1 MRVLAL
7 LDPSSPGL
15 QDYSNDRVPALGSV
29 LVCNLEADIVAL
41 AEAYSC
47 HSRWPWCPI
56 LVVVPPRLGL
66 DVRVLEAFEPR
77 PGAVAPLLSE
87 WARVES
93 DLRSLKDAVRD
104 RARPS
109 AWMLAKYVCRRTRR
123 KSIDHALDRC
133 LAAGLSPRE
142 NCPISHRSTLGR
154 HLKDFGPLKPHDW
167 LAVGHLVHTH
177 LAAMSSG
184 CRTVEGAAL
193 RVGLDPRT
201 LRSRLLRYCGCSF
214 AHSRVR
220 LGWEWIVEA
229 ALRKFGYVLP
239 CVDATESAPL
249 ERRVSAVWCS
259 KRNGK
264 MFLRNWSNTLAL

>member
-7 LDPSSPGL
+7 LEPSSPRL

-77 PGAVAPLLSE
+77 SGAVVPFLSE
-87 WARVES
+87 WASVES

-109 AWMLAKYVCRRTRR
+109 GWMLAKYVRRRTRR
-123 KSIDHALDRC
+123 KSIDRALDMC

-142 NCPISHRSTLGR
+142 NGLMSHRSTLGR

-177 LAAMSSG
+177 LAATSSG
-184 CRTVEGAAL
+184 CRTVEAAAL
-193 RVGLDPRT
+193 RVGVDPRT
-201 LRSRLLRYCGCSF
+201 LRRRLLRYCGCDYMQ
-214 AHSRVR
+214 SRMR
-220 LGWEWIVEA
+220 LGWEWLLESV
-229 ALRKFGYVLP
+229 LRRFGYVQTWAVPRRLP
-239 CVDATESAPL
+239 SLGSELTRSFSVMRL
-249 ERRVSAVWCS
+249 
-259 KRNGK
+259 
-264 MFLRNWSNTLAL
+264 